1 MIVGLWAS
9 WHNIFTCIHLMLKR
23 FKMTNNFQN
32 SDLQAKNTPGEGIL
46 GDGAEKYIRDV
57 ANIEDLPGD
66 DDDLVIDD
74 DEDDDDDI
82 ETIDF
87 DEDVD
92 DVETELAND
101 DAAIDDEKDED
112 YINKDEADR
121 DLRER
126 GLRP

>member
-1 MIVGLWAS
+1 
-9 WHNIFTCIHLMLKR
+9 
-23 FKMTNNFQN
+23 MTNNLQKP
-32 SDLQAKNTPGEGIL
+32 DLQTRSTTGEGIL
-46 GDGAEKYIRDV
+46 GEGAEKYIKDV

-74 DEDDDDDI
+74 DEDDD
-82 ETIDF
+82 IDMVDL

-92 DVETELAND
+92 DVETEQAND
-101 DAAIDDEKDED
+101 DVAIDDEEDED
-112 YINKDEADR
+112 YINKDEAER

>member
-1 MIVGLWAS
+1 
-9 WHNIFTCIHLMLKR
+9 
-23 FKMTNNFQN
+23 MTNNLQN
-32 SDLQAKNTPGEGIL
+32 PDLQTRNTTGEGIL
-46 GDGAEKYIRDV
+46 GEGAEKYIRDV

-74 DEDDDDDI
+74 DEDDDI
-82 ETIDF
+82 ETVDL

-92 DVETELAND
+92 DVETEQAND
-101 DAAIDDEKDED
+101 DVVIDDEEDED
-112 YINKDEADR
+112 YINKDEAER

>member
-1 MIVGLWAS
+1 
-9 WHNIFTCIHLMLKR
+9 
-23 FKMTNNFQN
+23 MTNNLQN
-32 SDLQAKNTPGEGIL
+32 SDQLTNTPGNQVL
-46 GDGAEKYIRDV
+46 GEGAEKYIRDV

-82 ETIDF
+82 ETIDL

-92 DVETELAND
+92 DVETELADD

-112 YINKDEADR
+112 YINKDEAKR

>member
-1 MIVGLWAS
+1 
-9 WHNIFTCIHLMLKR
+9 MLKR
-23 FKMTNNFQN
+23 CKMTNNLQN
-32 SDLQAKNTPGEGIL
+32 SDRQTQNTHGEGIL
-46 GDGAEKYIRDV
+46 GEGAEKYIRDV

-82 ETIDF
+82 ETVDF

-92 DVETELAND
+92 DVETELANE
-101 DAAIDDEKDED
+101 DAAVDDEKDED
-112 YINKDEADR
+112 YINKDEAKR

>member
-1 MIVGLWAS
+1 
-9 WHNIFTCIHLMLKR
+9 
-23 FKMTNNFQN
+23 MTNNLQN
-32 SDLQAKNTPGEGIL
+32 PDLQTRKTTGEGIL
-46 GDGAEKYIRDV
+46 GEGAEKYIRDT

-74 DEDDDDDI
+74 DEDDDDI

-92 DVETELAND
+92 DVETEQAEED
-101 DAAIDDEKDED
+101 VVTDAEEEED
-112 YINKDEADR
+112 YINKDEAKR
-121 DLRER
+121 DLKER

>member
-1 MIVGLWAS
+1 
-9 WHNIFTCIHLMLKR
+9 
-23 FKMTNNFQN
+23 MTNNLQN
-32 SDLQAKNTPGEGIL
+32 PDLQTQKTTGDGVLGE
-46 GDGAEKYIRDV
+46 GAEKYIRDV

-74 DEDDDDDI
+74 DDDDDDDI
-82 ETIDF
+82 ETVDY

-101 DAAIDDEKDED
+101 DTNLTDDEEDED
-112 YINKDEADR
+112 YINTDEANR

-126 GLRP
+126 GLRS